1 MALIPSNNALSV
13 NIDDSRFPSKT
24 YKLDFSN
31 KRIVGNVDGIH
42 AISQTVIKIL
52 NTERYR
58 LLIYDWDY
66 GHEINSLVGKNSDY
80 IKAEL
85 RRIIKDALIVD
96 DRILDVTNFVFNDNL
111 TGKVPIKFTVLSIE
125 GDIDM
130 EVIVSV

>member
-24 YKLDFSN
+24 YKLDFNN

-42 AISQTVIKIL
+42 AISQTVIKII
-52 NTERYR
+52 NTDRYR
-58 LLIYDWDY
+58 YLIYDWDY
-66 GHEINSLVGKNSDY
+66 GHEIKSLVGKNSDY